1 MQVKSIYGIDTL
13 YYFAQSNEAYENAFF
28 DLLNQLDAQTKL
40 HETDIYA
47 YAHSAMIVTLGNTAL
62 QYLGKDKGVYWFRDI
77 NEYFK
82 LGLKNPN
89 IASYQQNIHIQLQ
102 GVGIYT
108 IGLKS
113 LLAFINEELLKDI
126 TTGLF
131 EISRADLNSFVQYDF
146 GFVTKE
152 MFVSKKKGYH
162 IISEFGNSKRTQ
174 TIYVGKKPFLL
185 RLYDKKIELDKS
197 DKEEIMQDYFTYHG
211 FDLNEP
217 IFNLEFEMHRVHFKN
232 MGIRTLE
239 GLLSNAN
246 NLFKTAM
253 DDIRLIDLTTITY
266 KDRLNNSK
274 HRAKTL
280 EIWEYIKENYTIT
293 DFLQYE
299 VDLKRIPQ
307 KRYVYD
313 LPKFITDTHELIHK
327 ALNNN
332 IVLSPD
338 LITKISDR
346 AIDLYSAI
354 KEKSSN
360 PLPHITTKYDVFITD
375 KEDDLIARYKCT
387 KEDELI
393 PYQLPFKL
401 LGTKELQ
408 HTIKRLSNQLTT
420 ATQGDAKKLTQ
431 QLKIANNELSK
442 RLEVM

>member
-1 MQVKSIYGIDTL
+1 MQVKSICGIDTL

-40 HETDIYA
+40 FKTDIYA
-47 YAHSAMIVTLGNTAL
+47 YAHSSMIVKLGTTAL

-77 NEYFK
+77 NGYFK

-89 IASYQQNIHIQLQ
+89 IASYQHNIQIQLQ

-113 LLAFINEELLKDI
+113 LLAFINEELLKEI

-131 EISRADLNSFVQYDF
+131 EISRADLNCFVQYEF

-239 GLLSNAN
+239 KLLSNAN

-253 DDIRLIDLTTITY
+253 DDIRLIDLTTITQ

-280 EIWEYIKENYTIT
+280 EIWEYIKENYSIT

-299 VDLKRIPQ
+299 IDLKRIPQ
-307 KRYVYD
+307 KHYVYD

-346 AIDLYSAI
+346 AIDLYGEI
-354 KEKSSN
+354 KEKPSHLS
-360 PLPHITTKYDVFITD
+360 PIIDTKYDVFMRD
-375 KEDDLIARYKCT
+375 KDDNLIARYKYT
-387 KEDELI
+387 KENELV
-393 PYQLPFKL
+393 PYKLLFKL

-408 HTIKRLSNQLTT
+408 HTIKRLSKQLTT
-420 ATQGDAKKLTQ
+420 ATHDEAKTLRQ

-442 RLEVM
+442 RLEMM

>member
-1 MQVKSIYGIDTL
+1 MQVKSICGIDTL

-28 DLLNQLDAQTKL
+28 DLQSQLEAQTKL
-40 HETDIYA
+40 HESDAYTYA
-47 YAHSAMIVTLGNTAL
+47 NSAMIVKLGTTAL
-62 QYLGKDKGVYWFRDI
+62 RYLAKDKGVYWFRDI

-82 LGLKNPN
+82 LGFKNPN
-89 IASYQQNIHIQLQ
+89 IASYQHNIQIQLQ

-108 IGLKS
+108 IGLKN
-113 LLAFINEELLKDI
+113 LLTFINDELLKEI

-131 EISRADLNSFVQYDF
+131 EISRADLNCFVQYDF

-174 TIYVGKKPFLL
+174 TIYVGKKPFFL

-197 DKEEIMQDYFTYHG
+197 DKAEIMQDYFTYHG
-211 FDLNEP
+211 FDLKEP

-253 DDIRLIDLTTITY
+253 DDIRLIDLTTISK
-266 KDRLNNSK
+266 KDMLNNSK
-274 HRAKTL
+274 NRAKTL
-280 EIWEYIKENYTIT
+280 EIWEYIKENYSIT
-293 DFLQYE
+293 EFLQYE
-299 VDLKRIPQ
+299 IDLKRIPQ

-346 AIDLYSAI
+346 AIDLYGEI
-354 KEKSSN
+354 KENPSNSS
-360 PLPHITTKYDVFITD
+360 PRIATKYDVVIRD

-387 KEDELI
+387 KDDELI

-408 HTIKRLSNQLTT
+408 HTIKRLSKQLTT
-420 ATQGDAKKLTQ
+420 ATHDEAKTLTQ

>member
-40 HETDIYA
+40 FKTDIYA
-47 YAHSAMIVTLGNTAL
+47 YAHSSMIVKLGTTAL
-62 QYLGKDKGVYWFRDI
+62 KYLGKDKGVYWFRDI
-77 NEYFK
+77 NGYFK
-82 LGLKNPN
+82 LGFQNPN
-89 IASYQQNIHIQLQ
+89 IGSHQQNIHIQLQ

-108 IGLKS
+108 IGLKN
-113 LLAFINEELLKDI
+113 LLAFINEELLKEI
-126 TTGLF
+126 TTRLF
-131 EISRADLNSFVQYDF
+131 EISRADLNCFVQYEF

-185 RLYDKKIELDKS
+185 RLYDKKIELNKS

-211 FDLNEP
+211 FNLNEP

-239 GLLSNAN
+239 GLLMNAN
-246 NLFKTAM
+246 NLFKKAM
-253 DDIRLIDLTTITY
+253 DDIRLIDLTTISK
-266 KDRLNNSK
+266 KDMLNNSK
-274 HRAKTL
+274 NRAKTL
-280 EIWEYIKENYTIT
+280 EIWEYIKENYSIT
-293 DFLQYE
+293 EFLQYE
-299 VDLKRIPQ
+299 IDLKRIPQ
-307 KRYVYD
+307 KRAIYD

-338 LITKISDR
+338 LITRISDR
-346 AIDLYSAI
+346 AIDLYYEI
-354 KEKSSN
+354 EEKPSK
-360 PLPHITTKYDVFITD
+360 PHQGIATKYDVFIRD
-375 KEDDLIARYKCT
+375 KEDEIIARYKCT

-393 PYQLPFKL
+393 PYKLPFKL

-408 HTIKRLSNQLTT
+408 HTIKRLSMQLTT
-420 ATQGDAKKLTQ
+420 ATQGDAKMLTQ